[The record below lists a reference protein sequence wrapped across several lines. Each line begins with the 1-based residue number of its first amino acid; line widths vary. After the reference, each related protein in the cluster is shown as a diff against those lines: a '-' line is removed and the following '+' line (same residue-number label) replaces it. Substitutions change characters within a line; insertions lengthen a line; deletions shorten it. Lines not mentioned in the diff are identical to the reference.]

1 MSFKLRLL
9 QVFILCF
16 FLGSVQGFQDSKQ
29 AQVKKW
35 IDELGDADFTTRE
48 NAHKN
53 LWKAGSDAEEQ
64 LKVALKGDDAEIRKR
79 SLELL
84 EKFKWGIYHDSPIA
98 IIDLIQAYQS
108 GTLQDKEKSIAK
120 LIEMGGLGVKSVI
133 KIINAEE
140 QEEVRNSVLSYA
152 SKSVSKVIPYLIEK
166 NEFKFLDQI
175 LQMML
180 ENRAEGVFS
189 NYAVYAILSASTDKI
204 INQLSK
210 NKPPKI
216 SDEINKEILAYLYR
230 SKGEHNDAL
239 KFAKESKNP
248 ELYTQL
254 ALEASKWK
262 VVLDTDHFPDDLL
275 LGKLGYKLAMY
286 RLANEKTEFDGA
298 KKTLMEIAEELTGKD
313 KNGVESTEQLF
324 QAAKIALLNYMVPEG
339 IDSLLKNKKRM
350 MVAEIYASRFEF
362 DKIKSLIEEAKNE
375 NAKDV
380 PSLEIHWAKI
390 LYGLGEKEQA
400 LKILDQYSSRIAD
413 KSEGDWPLKLVNA
426 WILIKKKDRALDD
439 AASYLQKIEHREAS
453 GRMLNKMFG
462 DDSEFYDP
470 LFRFF
475 FKKKNT
481 ETAQAV
487 IKQINDLH
495 DKKLESKVV
504 VKLVDDLLEYAS
516 TVTAE
521 ESVSLKNAAGAILKK
536 YGLDEKL
543 KELSD
548 KFGSETI
555 QLSLADLYA
564 EKKEWAKARDSFKV
578 AWDKDKSK
586 SIIAFMIAK
595 MEENIGDK
603 AQALKWKD
611 LATWAPLG
619 NEQVRLDFA
628 YALGKRNYMD
638 DALIQFDL
646 VSKTGE
652 PGSYSVGASS
662 RALASK
668 LIEKKSF
675 EKAADGYELAML
687 RCMTP
692 FVSFTQSQA
701 YVNVPSLI
709 ARLRCRS
716 AIENND
722 FDKVDSFA
730 AKAFDLQPGEVELPI
745 LVYQPLIAKGKKE
758 LADKIFASA
767 KKTIQKVGDDYP
779 NCAWAHNSAAWLSAC
794 CKSDLIWGL
803 NQAEMAVK
811 LDGKSA
817 AHLDTL
823 AEVLFQ
829 LKRQKEAVEAQTK
842 AVALEPTKIYY
853 KKQLKRIQNGDPSV
867 DRPEENDD

>member
-53 LWKAGSDAEEQ
+53 LWKAGSDAEDQ

-230 SKGEHNDAL
+230 SKGDHNDAL

-286 RLANEKTEFDGA
+286 RLANEKTKFDGA

-362 DKIKSLIEEAKNE
+362 DKIKSLIEEAKTE

-380 PSLEIHWAKI
+380 PALEIHWAKI

-413 KSEGDWPLKLVNA
+413 KSEGDWPLKLVHA
-426 WILIKKKDRALDD
+426 WILIKKRDRALDD

-453 GRMLNKMFG
+453 GRMLNKIFG
-462 DDSEFYDP
+462 DDAEFYDP

-475 FKKKNT
+475 FKKKST
-481 ETAQAV
+481 ETSQTV

-495 DKKLESKVV
+495 DKKLESNAV

-543 KELSD
+543 KELAD

-555 QLSLADLYA
+555 LLSLADLYA

-603 AQALKWKD
+603 VQASKWKD
-611 LATWAPLG
+611 LSTWAPLG

-628 YALGKRNYMD
+628 YALGKRNYVD

-662 RALASK
+662 RALASR

-716 AIENND
+716 AIDTGD

-730 AKAFDLQPGEVELPI
+730 SKAFDLQPGEVELPI

-767 KKTIQKVGDDYP
+767 KKSIQKVGDDYP

-803 NQAEMAVK
+803 NQAEMAIK

>member
-35 IDELGDADFTTRE
+35 IEELGDADFTTRE

-362 DKIKSLIEEAKNE
+362 DKIKSLIEEAKTE

-380 PSLEIHWAKI
+380 PALEIHWAKI

-413 KSEGDWPLKLVNA
+413 KSEGDWPLKLVHA
-426 WILIKKKDRALDD
+426 WILIKKRDRALDD
-439 AASYLQKIEHREAS
+439 AANYLQKIEHREAS

-481 ETAQAV
+481 ETAQTV

-504 VKLVDDLLEYAS
+504 VKLIDDLLEYAS

-543 KELSD
+543 KELAD

-555 QLSLADLYA
+555 LLSLADLYA

-603 AQALKWKD
+603 AQASKWKD

-628 YALGKRNYMD
+628 YALGKRNYVD

-662 RALASK
+662 RALASR

-709 ARLRCRS
+709 ARLRCRA
-716 AIENND
+716 AIDTGD

-767 KKTIQKVGDDYP
+767 KKSIQKVGDDYP

-803 NQAEMAVK
+803 NQAEVAIK

>member
-16 FLGSVQGFQDSKQ
+16 FLGSVQAFQDSKQ

-362 DKIKSLIEEAKNE
+362 DKIKSLIEEAKTE

-380 PSLEIHWAKI
+380 PALEIHWAKI

-400 LKILDQYSSRIAD
+400 LKILDQYSNRIAD
-413 KSEGDWPLKLVNA
+413 KSEGDWPLKLVHA
-426 WILIKKKDRALDD
+426 WILIKKRDRALED

-481 ETAQAV
+481 ETALAV

-495 DKKLESKVV
+495 DKKLDSKAVL
-504 VKLVDDLLEYAS
+504 KLVDDLLEYAS

-543 KELSD
+543 KELAD

-555 QLSLADLYA
+555 LLSLADLYA

-603 AQALKWKD
+603 AQASKWKD
-611 LATWAPLG
+611 LSTWAPLG

-662 RALASK
+662 RALASR

-716 AIENND
+716 AIETGD

-730 AKAFDLQPGEVELPI
+730 TKAFDLQPGEVELPI

-767 KKTIQKVGDDYP
+767 KKSIQKVGDDYP

>member
-1 MSFKLRLL
+1 MSFRLRLL

-16 FLGSVQGFQDSKQ
+16 FLGSVHGFQDSKQ

-204 INQLSK
+204 INELSK

-286 RLANEKTEFDGA
+286 RLTNEKTEFDGA
-298 KKTLMEIAEELTGKD
+298 KKTLLEIAEELTGKD

-339 IDSLLKNKKRM
+339 IDCLLKNKKRM

-481 ETAQAV
+481 ETAQEV

-495 DKKLESKVV
+495 DKKLDSKAV

-543 KELSD
+543 KELAD

-555 QLSLADLYA
+555 LLSLADLYA
-564 EKKEWAKARDSFKV
+564 EKKEWAKARDSFKI

-603 AQALKWKD
+603 AQASKWKD
-611 LATWAPLG
+611 LATWGPLG

-662 RALASK
+662 RALASR

-716 AIENND
+716 AIENGD

-794 CKSDLIWGL
+794 CKSDLMWGL

>member
-262 VVLDTDHFPDDLL
+262 AVLDTDHFPDDLL

-286 RLANEKTEFDGA
+286 RLTNEKTEFDGA
-298 KKTLMEIAEELTGKD
+298 KKTLLEIAEELTGKD

-339 IDSLLKNKKRM
+339 IDCLLKNKKRM

-413 KSEGDWPLKLVNA
+413 KSEGDWPLKLVHA
-426 WILIKKKDRALDD
+426 WILIKKRDRALDD
-439 AASYLQKIEHREAS
+439 AANYLQKIEHREAS

-504 VKLVDDLLEYAS
+504 VKLIDDLLEYAS

-543 KELSD
+543 KELAD

-564 EKKEWAKARDSFKV
+564 EKKEWVKARDSFKV

-603 AQALKWKD
+603 AQASKWKD

-662 RALASK
+662 RALASR

>member
-189 NYAVYAILSASTDKI
+189 NYAVYTILSASTDKI

-262 VVLDTDHFPDDLL
+262 AVLDTDHFPDDLL

-286 RLANEKTEFDGA
+286 RLTNEKTEFDVA
-298 KKTLMEIAEELTGKD
+298 KKTLLEIAEELTGKD

-362 DKIKSLIEEAKNE
+362 DKIKSLIKEAKTE

-380 PSLEIHWAKI
+380 PALEIHWAKI
-390 LYGLGEKEQA
+390 LYGLGEKEEA

-413 KSEGDWPLKLVNA
+413 KSEGDWPLKLVHA
-426 WILIKKKDRALDD
+426 WILIKKRDRALED

-481 ETAQAV
+481 ETALAV

-495 DKKLESKVV
+495 DKKLDSKAVL
-504 VKLVDDLLEYAS
+504 KLVDDLLEYAS

-543 KELSD
+543 KELAD

-555 QLSLADLYA
+555 LISLADLYA

-603 AQALKWKD
+603 AQASKWKD
-611 LATWAPLG
+611 LSTWAPLG

-628 YALGKRNYMD
+628 YALGKRNYVD

-662 RALASK
+662 RALASR

-716 AIENND
+716 AIDTGD

-730 AKAFDLQPGEVELPI
+730 SKAFDLQPGEVELPI

-767 KKTIQKVGDDYP
+767 KKSIQKVGDDYP

-803 NQAEMAVK
+803 NQAEMAIK

>member
-262 VVLDTDHFPDDLL
+262 AVLDTDHFPDDLL

-380 PSLEIHWAKI
+380 PALEIHWAKI

-413 KSEGDWPLKLVNA
+413 KSEGDWPLKLVHA
-426 WILIKKKDRALDD
+426 WILIKKRDRALDD
-439 AASYLQKIEHREAS
+439 AANYLQKIEHREAS

-481 ETAQAV
+481 ETAQTV

-504 VKLVDDLLEYAS
+504 VKLIDDLLEYAS

-543 KELSD
+543 KELAD
-548 KFGSETI
+548 KFGSDTI
-555 QLSLADLYA
+555 LLSLADLYA

-603 AQALKWKD
+603 AQASKWKD

-628 YALGKRNYMD
+628 YALGKRNYVD

-662 RALASK
+662 RALASR

-709 ARLRCRS
+709 ARLRCRA
-716 AIENND
+716 AIDTGD

-767 KKTIQKVGDDYP
+767 KKSIQKVGDDYP

-803 NQAEMAVK
+803 NQAEVAIK

>member
-189 NYAVYAILSASTDKI
+189 NYTVYAILSASTDKI
-204 INQLSK
+204 INEFSK

-230 SKGEHNDAL
+230 SKGEHNNAL
-239 KFAKESKNP
+239 KFAKDSKNP

-286 RLANEKTEFDGA
+286 RLTNEKTEFDGA
-298 KKTLMEIAEELTGKD
+298 KKTLLEIAEELTGKD

-339 IDSLLKNKKRM
+339 IDCLLKNKKRM

-400 LKILDQYSSRIAD
+400 LKILGQYSSRIAD

-453 GRMLNKMFG
+453 GRMLNKIFG

-481 ETAQAV
+481 ETAQGV

-543 KELSD
+543 KELAD

-555 QLSLADLYA
+555 LLSLGDLYA

-595 MEENIGDK
+595 MEENIGC
-603 AQALKWKD
+603 L
-611 LATWAPLG
+611 LYT
-619 NEQVRLDFA
+619 
-628 YALGKRNYMD
+628 
-638 DALIQFDL
+638 
-646 VSKTGE
+646 S
-652 PGSYSVGASS
+652 
-662 RALASK
+662 
-668 LIEKKSF
+668 
-675 EKAADGYELAML
+675 
-687 RCMTP
+687 
-692 FVSFTQSQA
+692 
-701 YVNVPSLI
+701 PSP
-709 ARLRCRS
+709 R
-716 AIENND
+716 D
-722 FDKVDSFA
+722 
-730 AKAFDLQPGEVELPI
+730 
-745 LVYQPLIAKGKKE
+745 
-758 LADKIFASA
+758 
-767 KKTIQKVGDDYP
+767 
-779 NCAWAHNSAAWLSAC
+779 
-794 CKSDLIWGL
+794 
-803 NQAEMAVK
+803 
-811 LDGKSA
+811 
-817 AHLDTL
+817 
-823 AEVLFQ
+823 
-829 LKRQKEAVEAQTK
+829 
-842 AVALEPTKIYY
+842 
-853 KKQLKRIQNGDPSV
+853 
-867 DRPEENDD
+867 

>member
-262 VVLDTDHFPDDLL
+262 AVLDTDHFPDDLL

-286 RLANEKTEFDGA
+286 RLTNEKTEFDGA
-298 KKTLMEIAEELTGKD
+298 KKTLLEIAEELTGKD

-339 IDSLLKNKKRM
+339 IDCLLKNKKRM

-400 LKILDQYSSRIAD
+400 LKILDQYSNRIAD

-504 VKLVDDLLEYAS
+504 VKLIDDLLEYAS

-543 KELSD
+543 KELAD

-564 EKKEWAKARDSFKV
+564 EKKEWVKARDSFKV

-603 AQALKWKD
+603 AQASKWKD

-662 RALASK
+662 RALASR

>member
-35 IDELGDADFTTRE
+35 IDELGDADFNTRE

-380 PSLEIHWAKI
+380 PALEIHWAKI

-413 KSEGDWPLKLVNA
+413 KSEGDWPLKLVHA
-426 WILIKKKDRALDD
+426 WILIKKRDRALDD
-439 AASYLQKIEHREAS
+439 AANYLQKIEHREAS

-481 ETAQAV
+481 ETAQTV

-504 VKLVDDLLEYAS
+504 VKLIDDLLEYAS

-543 KELSD
+543 KELVD

-555 QLSLADLYA
+555 LLSLADLYA
-564 EKKEWAKARDSFKV
+564 EKKEWAKARDFFKV

-603 AQALKWKD
+603 AQASKWKD

-628 YALGKRNYMD
+628 YALGKRNYVD

-662 RALASK
+662 RALASR

-709 ARLRCRS
+709 ARLRCRA
-716 AIENND
+716 AIDTGD

-767 KKTIQKVGDDYP
+767 KKSIQKVGDDYP

-803 NQAEMAVK
+803 NQAEMAIK

-853 KKQLKRIQNGDPSV
+853 KKQLKRIQDGDPSV

>member
-84 EKFKWGIYHDSPIA
+84 EKFKWGIYHDSPIV

-133 KIINAEE
+133 KIINAED

-362 DKIKSLIEEAKNE
+362 DKIKSLIEEAKTE

-380 PSLEIHWAKI
+380 PALEIHWAKI

-413 KSEGDWPLKLVNA
+413 KSEGDWPLKLVHA
-426 WILIKKKDRALDD
+426 WILIKKRDRALDD

-481 ETAQAV
+481 ETALAV

-495 DKKLESKVV
+495 DKKLESNAV
-504 VKLVDDLLEYAS
+504 VKLVDELLEYAS

-543 KELSD
+543 KELAD

-555 QLSLADLYA
+555 MLSLADLYA

-603 AQALKWKD
+603 AQASKWKD
-611 LATWAPLG
+611 LSTWAPLG

-628 YALGKRNYMD
+628 YALGKRNYVD

-662 RALASK
+662 RALASR

-716 AIENND
+716 AIDTGD

-730 AKAFDLQPGEVELPI
+730 SKAFDLQPGEVELPI

-767 KKTIQKVGDDYP
+767 KKSIQKVGDDYP

-803 NQAEMAVK
+803 NQAEMAIK

>member
-362 DKIKSLIEEAKNE
+362 DKIKSLIEEAKTE

-380 PSLEIHWAKI
+380 PALEIHWAKI

-413 KSEGDWPLKLVNA
+413 KSEGDWPLKLVHA
-426 WILIKKKDRALDD
+426 WILIKKRDRALDD

-481 ETAQAV
+481 ETALAV

-495 DKKLESKVV
+495 DKKLDSKAVL
-504 VKLVDDLLEYAS
+504 KLVDDLLEYAS

-543 KELSD
+543 KELAD

-555 QLSLADLYA
+555 LLSLADLYA

-603 AQALKWKD
+603 AQASKWKD
-611 LATWAPLG
+611 LSTWAPLG

-628 YALGKRNYMD
+628 YALGKRNYVD

-662 RALASK
+662 RALASR

-716 AIENND
+716 AIDTGD

-758 LADKIFASA
+758 LANKIFASA
-767 KKTIQKVGDDYP
+767 KKSIQKVGDDYP

-803 NQAEMAVK
+803 NQAEMAIK

>member
-166 NEFKFLDQI
+166 NEFKFLDQV

-262 VVLDTDHFPDDLL
+262 AVLDTDHFPDDLL

-286 RLANEKTEFDGA
+286 RLTNEKTEFDGA
-298 KKTLMEIAEELTGKD
+298 KKTLLEIAEELTGKD

-324 QAAKIALLNYMVPEG
+324 QAAKIALLNYIVPEG
-339 IDSLLKNKKRM
+339 IDCLLKNKKRM

-400 LKILDQYSSRIAD
+400 LKILGQYSSRIAD
-413 KSEGDWPLKLVNA
+413 KSEGDWPLKLVHA

-481 ETAQAV
+481 ETAKEV

-495 DKKLESKVV
+495 DKKLDSKAV

-543 KELSD
+543 KELAD

-555 QLSLADLYA
+555 LLSLADLYA
-564 EKKEWAKARDSFKV
+564 ENKEWAKARDSFKI

-603 AQALKWKD
+603 TQASKWKD
-611 LATWAPLG
+611 LATWGPLG

-662 RALASK
+662 RALASR

-716 AIENND
+716 AIENGD

>member
-84 EKFKWGIYHDSPIA
+84 EKFKWGIYHDSPIV

-140 QEEVRNSVLSYA
+140 QEDVRNSVLSYA

-286 RLANEKTEFDGA
+286 RLANEKMEFDGA

-362 DKIKSLIEEAKNE
+362 DKIKSLIEEAKTE

-380 PSLEIHWAKI
+380 PALEIHWAKI

-413 KSEGDWPLKLVNA
+413 KSEGDWPLKLVHA
-426 WILIKKKDRALDD
+426 WILIKKRDRALDD

-481 ETAQAV
+481 ETALAV

-495 DKKLESKVV
+495 DKKLESNAV
-504 VKLVDDLLEYAS
+504 VKLVDELLEYAS

-543 KELSD
+543 KELAD

-555 QLSLADLYA
+555 MLSLADLYA

-603 AQALKWKD
+603 AQASKWKD
-611 LATWAPLG
+611 LSTWAPLG

-628 YALGKRNYMD
+628 YALGKRNYVD

-662 RALASK
+662 RALASR

-709 ARLRCRS
+709 ARLRCRA
-716 AIENND
+716 AIDTGD

-730 AKAFDLQPGEVELPI
+730 SKAFDLQPGEVELPI

-767 KKTIQKVGDDYP
+767 KKSIQKVGDDYP

-803 NQAEMAVK
+803 NQAEMAIK

>member
-1 MSFKLRLL
+1 MSYKLRLF
-9 QVFILCF
+9 QIFIFCF
-16 FLGSVQGFQDSKQ
+16 LLGSVHAFQDSKQ
-29 AQVKKW
+29 AQIKKW
-35 IDELGDADFTTRE
+35 IDELGDSDFTTRE
-48 NAHKN
+48 NAHKS
-53 LWKAGSDAEEQ
+53 LWKAGSDAEDQ
-64 LKVALKGDDAEIRKR
+64 LKIALKGDDAEIRKR

-108 GTLQDKEKSIAK
+108 GNLQDKEKSVAK
-120 LIEMGGLGVKSVI
+120 LIEMGGPGVKSVI

-140 QEEVRNSVLSYA
+140 QEDVRNSVLSYA
-152 SKSVSKVIPYLIEK
+152 SKAVSKVIPYLVEK
-166 NEFKFLDQI
+166 NDFKFLEQI
-175 LQMML
+175 LQIML

-189 NYAVYAILSASTDKI
+189 NYAAYAHLSSSTDKI
-204 INQLSK
+204 IKELSK
-210 NKPPKI
+210 NKSPKI
-216 SDEINKEILAYLYR
+216 SDEINNEILAYLYR
-230 SKGEHNDAL
+230 SKGESIEAL

-262 VVLDTDHFPDDLL
+262 VVLETDHFPDDLL
-275 LGKLGYKLAMY
+275 LGKLGYKMAMY
-286 RLANEKTEFDGA
+286 RLANDQAEFD
-298 KKTLMEIAEELTGKD
+298 KSSKTLVEIAEELSGKD
-313 KNGVESTEQLF
+313 KNEVESTEQLS
-324 QAAKIALLNYMVPEG
+324 QAAKIALLNYMEPDGVKY
-339 IDSLLKNKKRM
+339 LLKNKKRM

-362 DKIKSLIEEAKNE
+362 EKIKSLIEEAKNE

-380 PSLEIHWAKI
+380 PALEIHWAKI
-390 LYGLGEKEQA
+390 LYGLGEKEKA
-400 LKILDQYSSRIAD
+400 LKTLDYYSSLIAD
-413 KSEGDWPLKLVNA
+413 KSEGDWPLKLVHA

-439 AASYLQKIEHREAS
+439 AAKYLQKMEHREAS

-462 DDSEFYDP
+462 DDSEYYDP
-470 LFRFF
+470 LFRFL

-481 ETAQAV
+481 ETAQSV
-487 IKQINDLH
+487 VGQINDLH
-495 DKKLESKVV
+495 DKKTDTKAVE
-504 VKLVDDLLEYAS
+504 KLVDEILEYAS
-516 TVTAE
+516 TVTSE
-521 ESVSLKNAAGAILKK
+521 ESISLKNAASAILNK
-536 YGLDEKL
+536 YGLQEKL
-543 KELSD
+543 KELAE

-555 QLSLADLYA
+555 SLSLADLYA
-564 EKKEWAKARDSFKV
+564 EKKDWVKARESYKA

-586 SIIAFMIAK
+586 SIIAFMVGK

-603 AQALKWKD
+603 TQATKWKD
-611 LATWAPLG
+611 LATWTPLG
-619 NEQVRLDFA
+619 NEQLRLDFA
-628 YALGKRNYMD
+628 YALGKRNHVE
-638 DALIQFDL
+638 DALVQFDL

-662 RALASK
+662 RALASR

-716 AIENND
+716 AIESGD
-722 FDKVDSFA
+722 FVKAEIFA
-730 AKAFDLQPGEVELPI
+730 SKAYDLQPGEVELPI
-745 LVYQPLIAKGKKE
+745 LVYQPLVAKGRKD
-758 LADKIFASA
+758 LADKIFATA

-803 NQAEMAVK
+803 GQAEAAVK

-829 LKRQKEAVEAQTK
+829 LNRQKEAIEAQTK

-853 KKQLKRIQNGDPSV
+853 KKQLKRIQNGDTSV

>member
-262 VVLDTDHFPDDLL
+262 AVLDTDHFPDDLL

-362 DKIKSLIEEAKNE
+362 DKIKSLIEEAKTE

-380 PSLEIHWAKI
+380 PALEIHWAKI

-413 KSEGDWPLKLVNA
+413 KSEGDWPLKLVHA
-426 WILIKKKDRALDD
+426 WILIKKRDRALDD

-481 ETAQAV
+481 ETAQTV

-504 VKLVDDLLEYAS
+504 VKLIDDLLEYAS

-543 KELSD
+543 KELAD

-555 QLSLADLYA
+555 LLSLADLYA

-603 AQALKWKD
+603 AQASKWKD

-628 YALGKRNYMD
+628 YALGKRNYVD

-662 RALASK
+662 RALASR

-709 ARLRCRS
+709 ARLRCRA
-716 AIENND
+716 AIDTGD

-767 KKTIQKVGDDYP
+767 KKSIQKVGDDYP

-803 NQAEMAVK
+803 NQAEVAIK

-867 DRPEENDD
+867 DRPEENED

>member
-35 IDELGDADFTTRE
+35 IEELGDADFTTRE

-362 DKIKSLIEEAKNE
+362 DKIKSLIEEAKTE

-380 PSLEIHWAKI
+380 PALEIHWAKI

-413 KSEGDWPLKLVNA
+413 KSEGDWPLKLVHA
-426 WILIKKKDRALDD
+426 WILIKKRDRALDD

-487 IKQINDLH
+487 ITQINDLH

-504 VKLVDDLLEYAS
+504 VKLIDDLLEYAS

-543 KELSD
+543 KELAD

-555 QLSLADLYA
+555 LLSLADLYA

-603 AQALKWKD
+603 AQASKWKD

-628 YALGKRNYMD
+628 YALGKRNYVD

-662 RALASK
+662 RALASR

-709 ARLRCRS
+709 ARLRCRA
-716 AIENND
+716 AIDTGD

-767 KKTIQKVGDDYP
+767 KKSIQKVGDDYP

-803 NQAEMAVK
+803 NQAEVAIK

-867 DRPEENDD
+867 DRPEENED

>member
-362 DKIKSLIEEAKNE
+362 DKIKSLIEEAKTE

-380 PSLEIHWAKI
+380 PALEIHWAKI

-413 KSEGDWPLKLVNA
+413 KSEGDWPLKLVHA
-426 WILIKKKDRALDD
+426 WILIKKRDRALDD

-481 ETAQAV
+481 ETAKGV
-487 IKQINDLH
+487 ITQINDLH
-495 DKKLESKVV
+495 DKKLDSKAVL
-504 VKLVDDLLEYAS
+504 KLVDDLLEYAS

-543 KELSD
+543 KELAD

-555 QLSLADLYA
+555 LLSLADLYA

-595 MEENIGDK
+595 MEENSGDK
-603 AQALKWKD
+603 AQASKWKD

-628 YALGKRNYMD
+628 YALGKRNYVD

-662 RALASK
+662 RALASR

-709 ARLRCRS
+709 ARLRCRA
-716 AIENND
+716 AIDTGD

-767 KKTIQKVGDDYP
+767 KKSIQKVGDDYP

-803 NQAEMAVK
+803 NQAEVAIK

-867 DRPEENDD
+867 DRPEENED

>member
-380 PSLEIHWAKI
+380 PALEIHWAKI

-413 KSEGDWPLKLVNA
+413 KSEGDWPLKLVHA
-426 WILIKKKDRALDD
+426 WILIKKRDRALDD

-453 GRMLNKMFG
+453 GRMLNKIFG
-462 DDSEFYDP
+462 DDAEFYDP
-470 LFRFF
+470 LLRFF

-481 ETAQAV
+481 ETAKGV
-487 IKQINDLH
+487 ITQINDLH

-504 VKLVDDLLEYAS
+504 VKLIDDLLEYAS

-543 KELSD
+543 KELAD

-555 QLSLADLYA
+555 LLSLADLYA

-595 MEENIGDK
+595 MEENSGDK
-603 AQALKWKD
+603 AQASKWKD

-628 YALGKRNYMD
+628 YALGKRNYVD

-662 RALASK
+662 RALASR

-709 ARLRCRS
+709 ARLRCRA
-716 AIENND
+716 AIDTGD

-767 KKTIQKVGDDYP
+767 KKSIQKVGDDYP

-803 NQAEMAVK
+803 NQAEMAIK

>member
-362 DKIKSLIEEAKNE
+362 DKIKSLIEEAKTE

-380 PSLEIHWAKI
+380 PALEIHWAKI

-413 KSEGDWPLKLVNA
+413 KSEGDWPLKLVHA
-426 WILIKKKDRALDD
+426 WILIKKRDRALED

-481 ETAQAV
+481 ETALAV

-495 DKKLESKVV
+495 DKKLDSKAVL
-504 VKLVDDLLEYAS
+504 KLVDDLLEYAS

-543 KELSD
+543 KELAD

-555 QLSLADLYA
+555 LLSLADLYA

-603 AQALKWKD
+603 AQASKWKD
-611 LATWAPLG
+611 LSTWAPLG

-628 YALGKRNYMD
+628 YALGKRNYVD

-662 RALASK
+662 RALASR

-716 AIENND
+716 AIDTGD

-730 AKAFDLQPGEVELPI
+730 SKAFDLQPGEVELPI

-767 KKTIQKVGDDYP
+767 KKSIQKVGDDYP

-803 NQAEMAVK
+803 NQAEMAIK

>member
-133 KIINAEE
+133 KIINAED

-286 RLANEKTEFDGA
+286 RLANEKKEFDGA

-362 DKIKSLIEEAKNE
+362 DKIKSLIEEAKTE

-380 PSLEIHWAKI
+380 PALEIHWAKI

-413 KSEGDWPLKLVNA
+413 KSEGDWPLKLVHA
-426 WILIKKKDRALDD
+426 WILIKKRDRALDD

-481 ETAQAV
+481 ETALAV

-495 DKKLESKVV
+495 DKKLESNAV
-504 VKLVDDLLEYAS
+504 VKLVDELLEYAS

-543 KELSD
+543 KELAD

-555 QLSLADLYA
+555 LLSLADLYA

-603 AQALKWKD
+603 AQASKWKD
-611 LATWAPLG
+611 LSTWAPLG

-628 YALGKRNYMD
+628 YALGKRNYVD

-662 RALASK
+662 RALASR

-709 ARLRCRS
+709 ARLRCRA
-716 AIENND
+716 AIDTGD

-730 AKAFDLQPGEVELPI
+730 SKAFDLQPGEVELPI

-767 KKTIQKVGDDYP
+767 KKSIQKVGDDYP

-803 NQAEMAVK
+803 NQAEMAIK

>member
-1 MSFKLRLL
+1 MSVKLRLL
-9 QVFILCF
+9 QVFILFF
-16 FLGSVQGFQDSKQ
+16 FLGSVQAFQDSKQ

-84 EKFKWGIYHDSPIA
+84 EKFKWGIYQDSPIA

-108 GTLQDKEKSIAK
+108 GTLQDKEKSIAQ

-204 INQLSK
+204 INDLSK

-286 RLANEKTEFDGA
+286 RLANEKTKFDEA
-298 KKTLMEIAEELTGKD
+298 KNTLVEIAEELTGKD

-339 IDSLLKNKKRM
+339 IDCLLKNKKRM

-380 PSLEIHWAKI
+380 PALEIHWAKI

-413 KSEGDWPLKLVNA
+413 KSEGDWPLKLVHA
-426 WILIKKKDRALDD
+426 WILIKKRDRALDD

-462 DDSEFYDP
+462 DDAEFYDP

-475 FKKKNT
+475 FKTKNT

-521 ESVSLKNAAGAILKK
+521 ESVSLKNSAGAILKK
-536 YGLDEKL
+536 YGLDAKL
-543 KELSD
+543 KQLAD

-555 QLSLADLYA
+555 LLCLADLYA

-603 AQALKWKD
+603 AQASKWKN
-611 LATWAPLG
+611 LSTWAPLG

-628 YALGKRNYMD
+628 YALGKRNYID

-662 RALASK
+662 RALASR

-716 AIENND
+716 AIEIGD

-767 KKTIQKVGDDYP
+767 KKSIQKVGDDYP

-829 LKRQKEAVEAQTK
+829 LKRQKEAVDAQTK

>member
-1 MSFKLRLL
+1 MS
-9 QVFILCF
+9 
-16 FLGSVQGFQDSKQ
+16 G
-29 AQVKKW
+29 AQP
-35 IDELGDADFTTRE
+35 
-48 NAHKN
+48 
-53 LWKAGSDAEEQ
+53 KAGDIC
-64 LKVALKGDDAEIRKR
+64 GC
-79 SLELL
+79 
-84 EKFKWGIYHDSPIA
+84 
-98 IIDLIQAYQS
+98 
-108 GTLQDKEKSIAK
+108 
-120 LIEMGGLGVKSVI
+120 
-133 KIINAEE
+133 
-140 QEEVRNSVLSYA
+140 
-152 SKSVSKVIPYLIEK
+152 
-166 NEFKFLDQI
+166 
-175 LQMML
+175 
-180 ENRAEGVFS
+180 
-189 NYAVYAILSASTDKI
+189 
-204 INQLSK
+204 
-210 NKPPKI
+210 I
-216 SDEINKEILAYLYR
+216 S
-230 SKGEHNDAL
+230 
-239 KFAKESKNP
+239 
-248 ELYTQL
+248 
-254 ALEASKWK
+254 
-262 VVLDTDHFPDDLL
+262 
-275 LGKLGYKLAMY
+275 
-286 RLANEKTEFDGA
+286 
-298 KKTLMEIAEELTGKD
+298 
-313 KNGVESTEQLF
+313 
-324 QAAKIALLNYMVPEG
+324 
-339 IDSLLKNKKRM
+339 
-350 MVAEIYASRFEF
+350 
-362 DKIKSLIEEAKNE
+362 
-375 NAKDV
+375 
-380 PSLEIHWAKI
+380 
-390 LYGLGEKEQA
+390 
-400 LKILDQYSSRIAD
+400 
-413 KSEGDWPLKLVNA
+413 
-426 WILIKKKDRALDD
+426 
-439 AASYLQKIEHREAS
+439 
-453 GRMLNKMFG
+453 
-462 DDSEFYDP
+462 
-470 LFRFF
+470 
-475 FKKKNT
+475 
-481 ETAQAV
+481 
-487 IKQINDLH
+487 
-495 DKKLESKVV
+495 
-504 VKLVDDLLEYAS
+504 
-516 TVTAE
+516 VTAE
-521 ESVSLKNAAGAILKK
+521 INESGTILKK

-543 KELSD
+543 KELAD

-555 QLSLADLYA
+555 LLSLADLYA

-603 AQALKWKD
+603 TQASKWKD
-611 LATWAPLG
+611 LSTWAPLG
-619 NEQVRLDFA
+619 NEQVRLEFA

-662 RALASK
+662 RALASR

-716 AIENND
+716 AIETGD

-745 LVYQPLIAKGKKE
+745 LVYQPLIAKGKNE

-853 KKQLKRIQNGDPSV
+853 KKQLKRIQKGRPSV

>member
-140 QEEVRNSVLSYA
+140 QEDVRNSVLSYA

-286 RLANEKTEFDGA
+286 RLANEKMEFDGA

-362 DKIKSLIEEAKNE
+362 DKIKSLIEEAKTE

-380 PSLEIHWAKI
+380 PALEIHWAKI

-413 KSEGDWPLKLVNA
+413 KSEGDWPLKLVHA
-426 WILIKKKDRALDD
+426 WILIKKRDRALDD

-481 ETAQAV
+481 ETALAV

-495 DKKLESKVV
+495 EKKLESNAV
-504 VKLVDDLLEYAS
+504 VKLVDELLEYAS

-543 KELSD
+543 KELAD

-555 QLSLADLYA
+555 MLSLADLYA

-603 AQALKWKD
+603 AQASKWKD
-611 LATWAPLG
+611 LSTWAPLG

-628 YALGKRNYMD
+628 YALGKRNYVD

-662 RALASK
+662 RALASR

-716 AIENND
+716 AIDTGD

-730 AKAFDLQPGEVELPI
+730 SKAFDLQPGEVELPI

-767 KKTIQKVGDDYP
+767 KKIDSKG
-779 NCAWAHNSAAWLSAC
+779 W
-794 CKSDLIWGL
+794 
-803 NQAEMAVK
+803 
-811 LDGKSA
+811 
-817 AHLDTL
+817 
-823 AEVLFQ
+823 
-829 LKRQKEAVEAQTK
+829 R
-842 AVALEPTKIYY
+842 
-853 KKQLKRIQNGDPSV
+853 
-867 DRPEENDD
+867 

>member
-362 DKIKSLIEEAKNE
+362 DKIKSLIEEAKTE

-380 PSLEIHWAKI
+380 PALEIHWAKI

-413 KSEGDWPLKLVNA
+413 KSEGDWPLKLVHA
-426 WILIKKKDRALDD
+426 WILIKKRDRALDD

-481 ETAQAV
+481 ETALAV

-495 DKKLESKVV
+495 DKKLESNAV
-504 VKLVDDLLEYAS
+504 VKLVDELLEYAS

-543 KELSD
+543 KELAD

-555 QLSLADLYA
+555 LLSLADLYA

-603 AQALKWKD
+603 AQASKWKD
-611 LATWAPLG
+611 LSTWAPLG

-628 YALGKRNYMD
+628 YALGKRNYVD

-662 RALASK
+662 RALASR

-716 AIENND
+716 AIDTGD

-730 AKAFDLQPGEVELPI
+730 VKAFDLQPGEVELPI

-767 KKTIQKVGDDYP
+767 KKSIQKVGDDYP

-803 NQAEMAVK
+803 NQAEMAIK

>member
-140 QEEVRNSVLSYA
+140 QEDVRNSVLSYA

-286 RLANEKTEFDGA
+286 RLANEKMEFDGA

-362 DKIKSLIEEAKNE
+362 DKIKSLIEEAKTE

-380 PSLEIHWAKI
+380 PALEIHWAKI

-413 KSEGDWPLKLVNA
+413 KSEGDWPLKLVHA
-426 WILIKKKDRALDD
+426 WILIKKRDRALDD

-481 ETAQAV
+481 ETALAV

-495 DKKLESKVV
+495 DKKLESNAV
-504 VKLVDDLLEYAS
+504 VKLVDELLEYAS

-543 KELSD
+543 KELAD

-555 QLSLADLYA
+555 LLSLADLYA

-603 AQALKWKD
+603 AQASKWKD
-611 LATWAPLG
+611 LSTWAPLG

-628 YALGKRNYMD
+628 YALGKRNYVD

-662 RALASK
+662 RALASR

-709 ARLRCRS
+709 ARLRCRA
-716 AIENND
+716 AIDTGD

-730 AKAFDLQPGEVELPI
+730 SKAFDLQPGEVELPI

-767 KKTIQKVGDDYP
+767 KKSIQKVGDDYP

-803 NQAEMAVK
+803 NQAEMAIK

>member
-1 MSFKLRLL
+1 
-9 QVFILCF
+9 VH
-16 FLGSVQGFQDSKQ
+16 GFQDSKQ

-140 QEEVRNSVLSYA
+140 QEEVRNSVLSYV

-204 INQLSK
+204 INELSK

-254 ALEASKWK
+254 ALEASKWQ

-286 RLANEKTEFDGA
+286 RLTNEKTEFDGA
-298 KKTLMEIAEELTGKD
+298 KKTLVEIAEELTGKD

-324 QAAKIALLNYMVPEG
+324 QAAKIALLNYMVSEG
-339 IDSLLKNKKRM
+339 IDCLLKNKKRM

-426 WILIKKKDRALDD
+426 WILIKKKDRAFDD

-462 DDSEFYDP
+462 DDAEFYDP

-481 ETAQAV
+481 ETAQGV

-495 DKKLESKVV
+495 DKKLDSKVV

-543 KELSD
+543 KELAD

-555 QLSLADLYA
+555 LLSLADLYA
-564 EKKEWAKARDSFKV
+564 EKKEWAKARDAFKV

-603 AQALKWKD
+603 TQASKWKD
-611 LATWAPLG
+611 LATWSPLG
-619 NEQVRLDFA
+619 NEQLRLDFA

-662 RALASK
+662 RALASR

-716 AIENND
+716 AIDNGD

-730 AKAFDLQPGEVELPI
+730 VKAFDLQPGEVELPI

>member
-1 MSFKLRLL
+1 M
-9 QVFILCF
+9 
-16 FLGSVQGFQDSKQ
+16 
-29 AQVKKW
+29 
-35 IDELGDADFTTRE
+35 
-48 NAHKN
+48 
-53 LWKAGSDAEEQ
+53 WKAGSDAEEQ

-189 NYAVYAILSASTDKI
+189 NYAVYAILSASTNKI
-204 INQLSK
+204 INELSK

-286 RLANEKTEFDGA
+286 RLTNEKTEFDGA
-298 KKTLMEIAEELTGKD
+298 KKTLLEIAEELTGKD

-324 QAAKIALLNYMVPEG
+324 QAAKIALLNYIVPEG
-339 IDSLLKNKKRM
+339 IDCLLKNKKRM

-362 DKIKSLIEEAKNE
+362 DKIKSLIEEARNE

-413 KSEGDWPLKLVNA
+413 KSEGDWPLKLVHA
-426 WILIKKKDRALDD
+426 WILIKKRDRALDD
-439 AASYLQKIEHREAS
+439 AANYLQKIEHREAS

-481 ETAQAV
+481 ETAQGV

-543 KELSD
+543 KELAD

-586 SIIAFMIAK
+586 SIIAFMISK

-603 AQALKWKD
+603 TQASKWKD
-611 LATWAPLG
+611 LATWSPLG

-662 RALASK
+662 RALASR

-716 AIENND
+716 AIENGD

>member
-1 MSFKLRLL
+1 MSFRLRLL

-16 FLGSVQGFQDSKQ
+16 FLGSVHGFQDSKQ

-180 ENRAEGVFS
+180 KNRAEGVFS

-204 INQLSK
+204 INELSK
-210 NKPPKI
+210 NKSPKI

-286 RLANEKTEFDGA
+286 RLTNEKTEFDGA
-298 KKTLMEIAEELTGKD
+298 KKTLVEIAEELTGKD

-339 IDSLLKNKKRM
+339 IDYLLKNKKRM
-350 MVAEIYASRFEF
+350 LVAEIYASRFEF

-426 WILIKKKDRALDD
+426 WILIKKKDRAFDD

-462 DDSEFYDP
+462 DDAEFYDP

-481 ETAQAV
+481 ETAKEV

-495 DKKLESKVV
+495 DKKLDSKVV

-543 KELSD
+543 KELAD

-555 QLSLADLYA
+555 LLSLADLYA
-564 EKKEWAKARDSFKV
+564 EKKEWAKARDAFKV

-603 AQALKWKD
+603 TQASKWKD
-611 LATWAPLG
+611 LATWSPLG

-662 RALASK
+662 RALASR

-716 AIENND
+716 AIENGD

-853 KKQLKRIQNGDPSV
+853 KKQLKRIQNGDPSA

>member
-262 VVLDTDHFPDDLL
+262 AVLDTDHFPDDLL

-286 RLANEKTEFDGA
+286 RLTNEKTEFDGA
-298 KKTLMEIAEELTGKD
+298 KKTLLEIAEELTGKD

-324 QAAKIALLNYMVPEG
+324 QAAKIALLNYIVPEG
-339 IDSLLKNKKRM
+339 IDCLLKNKKRM

-362 DKIKSLIEEAKNE
+362 DKIKSLIEEARNE

-413 KSEGDWPLKLVNA
+413 KSEGDWPLKLVHA
-426 WILIKKKDRALDD
+426 WILIKKRDRALDD
-439 AASYLQKIEHREAS
+439 AANYLQKIEHREAS

-543 KELSD
+543 KELAD

-564 EKKEWAKARDSFKV
+564 EKKEWVKARDSFKV

-603 AQALKWKD
+603 AQASKWKD

-662 RALASK
+662 RALASR

>member
-1 MSFKLRLL
+1 MSFRLRLL

-16 FLGSVQGFQDSKQ
+16 FLGSVHGFQDSKQ

-204 INQLSK
+204 INELSK
-210 NKPPKI
+210 NKSPKI

-286 RLANEKTEFDGA
+286 RLTNEKTEFDGA
-298 KKTLMEIAEELTGKD
+298 KKTLVEIAEELTGKD

-339 IDSLLKNKKRM
+339 IDYLLKNKKRM

-426 WILIKKKDRALDD
+426 WILIKKKDRAFDD

-462 DDSEFYDP
+462 DDAEFYDP

-481 ETAQAV
+481 ETAKEV

-495 DKKLESKVV
+495 DKKLDSKVV

-543 KELSD
+543 KELAD

-555 QLSLADLYA
+555 LLSLADLYA
-564 EKKEWAKARDSFKV
+564 EKKEWAKARDAFKV

-603 AQALKWKD
+603 TQASKWKD
-611 LATWAPLG
+611 LATWSPLG

-662 RALASK
+662 RALASR

-716 AIENND
+716 AIENGD

-853 KKQLKRIQNGDPSV
+853 KKQLKRIQNGDPSA